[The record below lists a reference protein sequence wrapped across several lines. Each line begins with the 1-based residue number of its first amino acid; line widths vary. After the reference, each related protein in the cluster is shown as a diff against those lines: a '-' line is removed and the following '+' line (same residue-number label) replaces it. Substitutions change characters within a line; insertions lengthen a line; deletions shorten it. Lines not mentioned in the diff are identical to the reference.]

1 MKPLALVLENDRGT
15 RSLLGVLLGRFGLAA
30 DLVETGSD
38 ALLLFEHVEYDVLF
52 IDLLLP
58 GTNGMDVLRWLA
70 EHRPAML
77 DRCVVLS
84 GASPA
89 ALNSVAENWPQV
101 RVIRKPFE
109 ITEIVAETERT
120 LARPTVRTGSAAEE
134 FTRRSVAIGAK
145 AGIVLRANGTSGSL
159 EPVFSFGYKPEDLE
173 PFLPMTFDKPYPL
186 CVAFR
191 SAQPVWLASVTSEES
206 EYPLLVPVWRKNAS
220 RALAALPLIARGEPV
235 GAAGWS
241 FAQPRTFAET
251 EREELLAIAQ
261 SAADDLPPTAR
272 SGAAS

>member
-15 RSLLGVLLGRFGLAA
+15 RSLLGVLLGRFGLAT

-38 ALLLFEHVEYDVLF
+38 ALLLFEHIEYDVLF
-52 IDLLLP
+52 VDLLLP
-58 GTNGMDVLRWLA
+58 GTNGMDVLHWLS

-77 DRCVVLS
+77 GRCVVLS

-89 ALNSVAENWPQV
+89 ALNQVAENWPQV

-109 ITEIVAETERT
+109 ISEVMAETERT
-120 LARPTVRTGSAAEE
+120 LARPAVRTGSPAEE
-134 FTRRSVAIGAK
+134 FTRASVAVGAK
-145 AGIVLRANGTSGSL
+145 AGVVLRAERTTGAL
-159 EPVFSFGYKPEDLE
+159 EIVFSFGYKPEDLQ
-173 PFLPMTFDKPYPL
+173 PFLPMTFDKPFPL
-186 CVAFR
+186 CAAFR

-220 RALAALPLIARGEPV
+220 RALAAVPLISDGEPI

-241 FAQPRTFAET
+241 FAQPRMFDDG
-251 EREELLAIAQ
+251 ERLELSAIAQ
-261 SAADDLPPTAR
+261 RTADELPRRAR
-272 SGAAS
+272 SDAAS